1 MIDIPT
7 IGIFVSTLPLPVGM
21 AVSGCRRVVRKHP
34 SLQPEWIARQMD
46 GDVSMNGHMMGM

>member
-7 IGIFVSTLPLPVGM
+7 IGIVGSTLPLPVGM

-34 SLQPEWIARQMD
+34 SLQPEWIARRMD
-46 GDVSMNGHMMGM
+46 GDLSMNGHMMGM